1 VSAKLPHTLLDTV
14 LKIRAHEYA
23 ASLYVGATV
32 DANDWRYLEE
42 RTDWWK
48 FLDEALA
55 ERGLLL
61 DGDTVICGP
70 YQRRTGT

>member
-1 VSAKLPHTLLDTV
+1 MSAKLPHTLLDTV

-23 ASLYVGATV
+23 GSLYVGAIV
-32 DANDWRYLEE
+32 DESDWRYLDE
-42 RTDWWK
+42 TDWGR

-55 ERGLLL
+55 ERGLQL
-61 DGDTVICGP
+61 DGDVVVCGP